1 MDLRQVFKP
10 ENSEY
15 KKIHEKNPGL
25 FEFGDSQYTISY
37 DCAGDSL
44 ENIESFIK
52 EIWSDKTPQRN
63 ITMHTG
69 EGGMKLFD
77 KLIKGEYGKQK
88 DSKNR

>member
-15 KKIHEKNPGL
+15 KRVHKKNPGL
-25 FEFGDSQYTISY
+25 FEFLDSEYAISY
-37 DCAGDSL
+37 DCVDSSL
-44 ENIESFIK
+44 EDFTSFLK
-52 EIWSDKTPQRN
+52 DIWINKTHQRN

-77 KLIKGEYGKQK
+77 KLIKGEYGK
-88 DSKNR
+88 